1 MKKTVK
7 ENLRRAQK
15 VRSHQ
20 VGQEAQVPVL
30 PRKSRL
36 SKKR

>member
-1 MKKTVK
+1 MKKTVQ

-20 VGQEAQVPVL
+20 YQVAQEAQVPVL
-30 PRKSRL
+30 P
-36 SKKR
+36 